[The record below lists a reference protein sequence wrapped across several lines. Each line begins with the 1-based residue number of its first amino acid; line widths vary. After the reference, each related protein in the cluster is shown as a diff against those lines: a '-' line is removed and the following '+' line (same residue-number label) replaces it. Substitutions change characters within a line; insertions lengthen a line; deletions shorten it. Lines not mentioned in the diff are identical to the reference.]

1 MEGKTKSIQNL
12 SKGRS
17 AWQKFTSQYSVIL
30 ITIAVVIVATVMSG
44 ESFMT
49 LNNWLNIL
57 RNNSVIG
64 VLALGMTFVIIAGE
78 IDLSVGS
85 ALVAV
90 GAIILGVLN
99 MSGSVVL
106 AIIVGIGVGAGF
118 GFGTG
123 FIVTKGRVPS
133 FIVTLGLMYIYR
145 SVAMYFM
152 SGGGF
157 TGDVKTYQLISN
169 YSINDV
175 VPLPII
181 YFGIIAVAYYYLSK
195 HTKLGRHIYAVG
207 SNKKATRLSGINVDK
222 VKILTFMIMGM
233 SVAFSAII
241 ESSRMNSINASSSA
255 TGYELNAIAMA
266 VVGGASMAGGK
277 GTIIGTIFG
286 ILIIGIINNILTLL
300 GVDPFLVNAVKGV
313 IVILAVLFQ
322 RKEVEQ

>member
-1 MEGKTKSIQNL
+1 MEGKTKQITDL

-17 AWQKFTSQYSVIL
+17 LWHKFTNDYSVIL
-30 ITIAVVIVATVMSG
+30 ITAAVVVFATILSG
-44 ESFMT
+44 ETFMT
-49 LNNWLNIL
+49 LRNWLNIL
-57 RNNSVIG
+57 RSNSVIG

-85 ALVAV
+85 GLVAV
-90 GAIILGVLN
+90 GAIVLGVLN
-99 MSGSVVL
+99 ASGSVAL
-106 AIIVGIGVGAGF
+106 AVAAGIAVGAGF

-157 TGDVKTYQLISN
+157 TGEVKEYQLISN
-169 YSINDV
+169 YNINDL

-181 YFGIIAVAYYYLSK
+181 YFAIIAFAYYYLSK

-222 VKILTFMIMGM
+222 VKILTFVIMGL
-233 SVAFSAII
+233 SIAFSAII
-241 ESSRMNSINASSSA
+241 ESSRMNSINASSSGTA
-255 TGYELNAIAMA
+255 YEMNAIAMA

-286 ILIIGIINNILTLL
+286 ILIIGILNNILTLL